1 MTSLLRSQFLL
12 LFSLTIHGAA
22 AGAVLWFSDQKS
34 VPPPEEIY
42 HVQLAELAPPPVPK
56 PLPPVP
62 QPRPETAE
70 PPKPPPQHVEQPR
83 VQKSEAKKINTKKQK
98 KPEPKAPPP
107 RPQERPAAEMAEPAP
122 PAPGPTSQHYAASP
136 PAPAQ
141 DASVLGNTV
150 YQVDKVDQRPAI
162 ARRIAPQYPARARR
176 MAVEG
181 KVVVQLVVDREGQPG
196 NIAIFSAEPPGYFEE
211 AALSAARQMRFVPG
225 KIKGQPVRT
234 QVMLPF
240 NFRLQ

>member
-1 MTSLLRSQFLL
+1 MISLLRSQFLL

-56 PLPPVP
+56 LPLPVP

-70 PPKPPPQHVEQPR
+70 PPKPPPQHVEQLR

-107 RPQERPAAEMAEPAP
+107 RPQERPAAEMAELAP
-122 PAPGPTSQHYAASP
+122 PAPGLTSQHYAASP

-141 DASVLGNTV
+141 DASVLGNRV
-150 YQVDKVDQRPAI
+150 YQVDKVDQRPA
-162 ARRIAPQYPARARR
+162 
-176 MAVEG
+176 
-181 KVVVQLVVDREGQPG
+181 VDRK
-196 NIAIFSAEPPGYFEE
+196 S
-211 AALSAARQMRFVPG
+211 V
-225 KIKGQPVRT
+225 V
-234 QVMLPF
+234 
-240 NFRLQ
+240 